1 MSGSGD
7 CLVRGGSA
15 MSNKFSGAFLVA
27 CGLLAAGAAA
37 AQDTAPSTTGADAAA
52 GGASPAELQEVV
64 VTARHRKE
72 NLQNVPLT
80 DTAVTAKSIETW
92 NVTSLEDLN
101 SFVPN
106 MKISQDRA
114 TSSTINV
121 YIRGVGQSDPLWGF
135 DPAVGVYIDDVYL
148 ARPQAAL
155 LDVLDVQRLEVLS
168 GPQGTLYGKN
178 TIAGAIKYVTRDIV
192 GPTDLTAS
200 VTGGNYGEHDFK
212 LNFSAPIIDNHV
224 YFGVS
229 LGEFKRGGYGHVVAQ
244 PGVTPSS
251 QNFIGEDVSN
261 KNVFA
266 GRANLTVLWG
276 ESSKLVLVADDILD
290 NSNASG
296 GHRLNNYLVPQ
307 LANPFDVYDDM
318 PVGRDY
324 FHRNGFS
331 GTYSQKLTDNLDLKL
346 IGAYYQGR
354 GQQFINFSETDQN
367 LFEVPALYRDQQ
379 ASGEGRLT
387 FTNSLVKGVGG
398 VFFMNSTACG
408 DYDASIGTLGLV
420 GIPLYI
426 TELVQGCVHTKSY
439 AVYGDTSW
447 KLTDRLN
454 LDTGIRWNEDR
465 KTAHV
470 YQADYG
476 SLAPDQ
482 LFPGQT
488 FFDPNAVPA
497 GFFPLAPPAV
507 VIDNNPAVVTD
518 YDRERPFVNITPRL
532 GIDYHF
538 TKRIMGYIMYSRG
551 FLSGGFDMR
560 GNATVFPGT
569 QNGYNSEVANNY
581 EVGLKSTWLDDTL
594 LLNLTA
600 FYDPYTDAQI
610 GVQQFVLYAGKPDNI
625 TAVLNAGKQINEGVE
640 LQSAWRASRALTLGL
655 NVGYLDSYYQDYLIP
670 CNVFTAAPGCGA
682 SVSAVNVADENRP
695 LNAPRFT
702 ASTNA
707 AYTWILGSGS
717 LLARLD
723 FDWRSF
729 TKVANTT
736 PSVTDQPGFGLVNA
750 GLAYTTESGHW
761 RLSLDGKN
769 LTDRLY
775 RVAGYDFGD
784 PPLGAS
790 AVGGVSQIGF
800 YGPPRTYSAT
810 LTYHY

>member
-1 MSGSGD
+1 
-7 CLVRGGSA
+7 
-15 MSNKFSGAFLVA
+15 MSNRLSGAFLVA
-27 CGLLAAGAAA
+27 CGLLAAGAAG
-37 AQDTAPSTTGADAAA
+37 AQDPAASTSTSNGDSAAA
-52 GGASPAELQEVV
+52 TTDSASPAELQEVV
-64 VTARHRKE
+64 VTARHRAE

-80 DTAVTAKSIETW
+80 DTAVTAKSIQTW
-92 NVTSLEDLN
+92 NVTNLEDLN

-192 GPTDLTAS
+192 GPTWLTAS

-212 LNFSAPIIDNHV
+212 LDFSTPIVENHV

-229 LGEFKRGGYGHVVAQ
+229 LGELKRGGYGEVVAQ
-244 PGVTPSS
+244 PGQTPSN
-251 QNFIGEDVSN
+251 QNFIGHAVSN

-266 GRANLTVLWG
+266 GRANVTFLWG

-296 GHRLNNYLVPQ
+296 GHRLNDFLAPQ
-307 LANPFDVYDDM
+307 LSNPFDMYDDM
-318 PVGRDY
+318 PVGKDY

-331 GTYSQKLTDNLDLKL
+331 GTYSQKLTDQLDLKL
-346 IGAYYQGR
+346 IGAYYQGH

-367 LFEVPALYRDQQ
+367 LFEVPALYGDQQ

-387 FTNSLVKGVGG
+387 FTNNLVKGVAG
-398 VFFMNSTACG
+398 VFFMNSNACG
-408 DYDASIGTLGLV
+408 NYNASIGTLTLL
-420 GIPLYI
+420 GIPAYDIYL
-426 TELVQGCVHTKSY
+426 TELVQGCVHTKSS

-447 KLTDRLN
+447 KLTDQ
-454 LDTGIRWNEDR
+454 LDLDVGVRWNEDR
-465 KTAHV
+465 KTADV
-470 YQADYG
+470 YQADYA
-476 SLAPDQ
+476 SLAPNQ

-488 FFDPNAVPA
+488 FFDRNAVPA
-497 GFFPLAPPAV
+497 GFFPDPG
-507 VIDNNPAVVTD
+507 VVTD
-518 YDRERPFVNITPRL
+518 YSRERPFVNITPRL
-532 GIDYHF
+532 GVDYHF
-538 TKRIMGYIMYSRG
+538 TPSIMGYIMYSRG

-560 GNATVFPGT
+560 GNAAVFPGT
-569 QNGYNSEVANNY
+569 ENGYNSEVANNY
-581 EVGLKSTWLDDTL
+581 EVGLKSTWLEDTL

-610 GVQQFVLYAGKPDNI
+610 GVQQFVEYAGAPTNL

-640 LQSAWRASRALTLGL
+640 LQSAYRASRSLTLGL
-655 NVGYLDSYYQDYLIP
+655 NVGYLDSYYKDYLIP
-670 CNVFTAAPGCGA
+670 CSVFTAAPGCGT
-682 SVSAVNVADENRP
+682 SVAALNVADENRP

-702 ASTNA
+702 ASANA
-707 AYTWILGSGS
+707 AYTWLLDTGS
-717 LLARLD
+717 LVAHAD
-723 FDWRSF
+723 FDWRSA

-736 PSVTDQPGFGLVNA
+736 PSVTDQGGFGLLNA

-761 RLSLDGKN
+761 RLAIDGKN

-775 RVAGYDFGD
+775 RVAGYDFGN
-784 PPLGAS
+784 PPLLPS

-800 YGPPRTYSAT
+800 YGPPRTYTAT
-810 LTYHY
+810 VTYHY

>member
-1 MSGSGD
+1 
-7 CLVRGGSA
+7 
-15 MSNKFSGAFLVA
+15 MSNRLSGAFLVA
-27 CGLLAAGAAA
+27 CGVLAAGAAA
-37 AQDTAPSTTGADAAA
+37 AQDANSTSDSAAA
-52 GGASPAELQEVV
+52 SGASPAMLQEVV
-64 VTARHRKE
+64 VTARHRRE

-80 DTAVTAKSIETW
+80 DTAVTARAIESW
-92 NVTSLEDLN
+92 DVTNLEDLN

-192 GPTDLTAS
+192 GPTWLTAS
-200 VTGGNYGEHDFK
+200 VTGGNYGQHDFK
-212 LNFSAPIIDNHV
+212 LDFSAPLVENHV

-229 LGEFKRGGYGHVVAQ
+229 LGELRHGGYGEVRAQ
-244 PGVTPSS
+244 PGQPPST
-251 QNFIGEDVSN
+251 QNFIGQAVSN
-261 KNVFA
+261 KDVFA
-266 GRANLTVLWG
+266 GRANLTLLWG

-290 NSNASG
+290 NSNAAG

-307 LANPFDVYDDM
+307 LSNPFDMYDDM
-318 PVGRDY
+318 PVGKDY
-324 FHRNGFS
+324 FHRSGFS
-331 GTYSQKLTDNLDLKL
+331 GTYSQKLTDELDLKL
-346 IGAYYQGR
+346 IGAYYEGH

-367 LFEVPALYRDQQ
+367 LFEVPGLYHDQQ

-387 FTNSLVKGVGG
+387 FTNSLVKGVAG

-408 DYDASIGTLGLV
+408 DYNASIGTLSSLYG
-420 GIPLYI
+420 LYI
-426 TELVQGCVHTKSY
+426 TELVQGCVRTKSY

-447 KLTDRLN
+447 KLTDK
-454 LDTGIRWNEDR
+454 LDLDSGIRWNEDR

-482 LFPGQT
+482 LYPGQT
-488 FFDPNAVPA
+488 FFDPTAVPA
-497 GFFPLAPPAV
+497 GFFPDPG
-507 VIDNNPAVVTD
+507 VVTN

-532 GIDYHF
+532 GLDYHF
-538 TKRIMGYIMYSRG
+538 TPSIMGYVMYSRG

-560 GNATVFPGT
+560 GNAAVFPGT

-610 GVQQFVLYAGKPDNI
+610 GVQQFVNVAGAPTNL
-625 TAVLNAGKQINEGVE
+625 TAVLNAGKQVNQGVE

-655 NVGYLDSYYQDYLIP
+655 NLGYLDSYYQDYLIP
-670 CNVFTAAPGCGA
+670 CSVFTAAPGCGA
-682 SVSAVNVADENRP
+682 SVAAVNVADENHP
-695 LNAPRFT
+695 LNAPRWT
-702 ASTNA
+702 VSGNA
-707 AYTWILGSGS
+707 AYTWLLDSGS
-717 LLARLD
+717 VLAHVNY
-723 FDWRSF
+723 DWRSF

-736 PSVTDQPGFGLVNA
+736 PSLTDQPAYGLLNA
-750 GLAYTTESGHW
+750 GIAYTTASGHW
-761 RLSLDGKN
+761 RFAIDGKN

-775 RVAGYDFGD
+775 RVAGYDFGNG
-784 PPLGAS
+784 PIGPTNS
-790 AVGGVSQIGF
+790 FIGGVSQIGF

-810 LTYHY
+810 VTYHY